1 MSHGDVVNIIVTFL
15 VSKALKFQPVY
26 WEE

>member
-15 VSKALKFQPVY
+15 VSKAPKFQPVY
-26 WEE
+26 